1 MFNHQNK
8 QITRAGYL
16 SSCIACVCAS
26 CILLILLVP
35 EGVEARLVWIPRNKD
50 GNEGSAE
57 HHNVINSEN
66 DKMVSAVILGYQN
79 ISICLIPLSVVY
91 S

>member
-8 QITRAGYL
+8 QISRAGYL

-35 EGVEARLVWIPRNKD
+35 EGVEARLVWIPRVKD
-50 GNEGSAE
+50 GKEGSAE
-57 HHNVINSEN
+57 NHNVIHS
-66 DKMVSAVILGYQN
+66 DKDEMVSAVLLGCQN
-79 ISICLIPLSVVY
+79 SIRYTDTYV
-91 S
+91 